1 MLREEEA
8 LLSDLNGRYGA
19 IRFYL
24 ERLVEPSERSEL
36 RVEVHQVDSVA
47 LEFEGGLAP
56 RHRDI
61 RDGDVIIDAPPH
73 SEYLLGTEVDN
84 MYGFRRT
91 IYVRL
96 EDHVGRVH
104 RAVQVQQEDG
114 EVGVR
119 GTAHHEIQTS
129 FAQLTVQVLPVVG

>member
-8 LLSDLNGRYGA
+8 LLFDLNGRYGA

-47 LEFEGGLAP
+47 LEFERGLAS
-56 RHRDI
+56 RHRNI

-73 SEYLLGTEVDN
+73 SEDLLGAEVDD
-84 MYGFRRT
+84 MDGFRWA
-91 IYVRL
+91 IDVRL
-96 EDHVGRVH
+96 EDHVGCVH
-104 RAVQVQQEDG
+104 GAVQVQQEDG
-114 EVGVR
+114 EVGVC
-119 GTAHHEIQTS
+119 GTAHHEIQTGL
-129 FAQLTVQVLPVVG
+129 AQLTVQVLPVVG